1 MLTCSQTEWYRARK
15 SIAYSCSVTRL
26 SYLPRLNFAAGFF
39 GIPDY
44 QTSYYQEILIENN
57 NFNSTLSPQAVC
69 PNNVNDVAGNLGG
82 WATGNWTQV
91 YLNATVPRLQQYVT
105 GLNLTISDVFA
116 MQQLCA
122 YETVS
127 LGYSKFCELFTEEE
141 WRGFDYAIG
150 DCGACRR
157 SFHDR

>member
-1 MLTCSQTEWYRARK
+1 MF
-15 SIAYSCSVTRL
+15 IVTAEPG
-26 SYLPRLNFAAGFF
+26 YLPRLNFAAGFF

-44 QTSYYQEILIENN
+44 ETSYYQEILIENGG
-57 NFNSTLSPQAVC
+57 FNSTLSPQVTC
-69 PNNVNDVAGNLGG
+69 PNNGNHVAGNLGG

-105 GLNLTISDVFA
+105 GLNLTTSDLYA

-122 YETVS
+122 YETVA

-141 WRGFDYAIG
+141 WRGFDYSFG
-150 DCGACRR
+150 DCGRGRR
-157 SFHDR
+157 WLHDR